1 VAALLNAA
9 RGASVEVLP
18 AEEVTGGILRTDPE
32 AIRLIVTSAW
42 GAPDREV
49 LPIVVLNGSGAPG
62 IGEEVAERVIPG
74 GFRVVVSE
82 NASDFDHET
91 TMIVVAT
98 EEHRALGERVRDL
111 LGVGEVQVAGPASG
125 LADVTVVVGKDL
137 GA

>member
-1 VAALLNAA
+1 M
-9 RGASVEVLP
+9 
-18 AEEVTGGILRTDPE
+18 T
-32 AIRLIVTSAW
+32 AIW
-42 GAPDREV
+42 GVPDREV

-62 IGEEVAERVIPG
+62 IGEQVAERVIPG
-74 GFRVVVSE
+74 GFRVVISE

-91 TMIVVAT
+91 TVIVVAT